1 MARGIEIYALDLN
14 RPILERL
21 ASAPHAT
28 QPDALARAPRKAK
41 LHAISTRTLVGSG
54 ATRMEVIPLR
64 TVSGERQMIV
74 YFPDTRVLYT
84 SDLFSK
90 LPDGSFWLPQFL
102 QELKSVV
109 DREHLEV
116 QTIFGMHYEPTPWA
130 DFLRSLNA
138 SFKNETGSGR

>member
-1 MARGIEIYALDLN
+1 
-14 RPILERL
+14 
-21 ASAPHAT
+21 
-28 QPDALARAPRKAK
+28 
-41 LHAISTRTLVGSG
+41 
-54 ATRMEVIPLR
+54 
-64 TVSGERQMIV
+64 MIV
-74 YFPDTRVLYT
+74 YFPESHVLYT

-116 QTIFGMHYEPTPWA
+116 STIFGMHYEPTPWA

-138 SFKNETGSGR
+138 GVKNQSGRGN

>member
-1 MARGIEIYALDLN
+1 MLREYIARGIEIYTLDLN

-21 ASAPHAT
+21 AAAPHERL
-28 QPDALARAPRKAK
+28 PDDLARAPRKPRF
-41 LHAISTRTLVGSG
+41 HIISARTLVGSG
-54 ATRMEVIPLR
+54 ATRMEIIPLR

-74 YFPDTRVLYT
+74 YFPETHVLYT

-90 LPDGSFWLPQFL
+90 LPDGSFWLPQFV

-116 QTIFGMHYEPTPWA
+116 WTIFGMHYEPPLGQISCA
-130 DFLRSLNA
+130 L
-138 SFKNETGSGR
+138 